1 MSEATVPKRR
11 RLKPEPTAGGAATAS
26 AGAAAEAVLMPHK
39 EATRIAKDCLKV
51 AQIRY
56 LCRDPMTNPGA
67 TLAAIAD
74 VLDTATTSDSE
85 DEAPA
90 TRQVMLPAE
99 DVVGFDQQ

>member
-1 MSEATVPKRR
+1 MSETTVPKRR
-11 RLKPEPTAGGAATAS
+11 RLKPETTAGGAASGS
-26 AGAAAEAVLMPHK
+26 AGATTETVLMQQK
-39 EATRIAKDCLKV
+39 EATRFAKDCLEV

-90 TRQVMLPAE
+90 TRQIMLPAE